1 MCRCGSRLEPEEET
15 GMKPTQA
22 GLWTVI
28 LAGGDGKRLGSLTSR
43 LPGDARPKQ
52 FCAILGGETPLE
64 CTRRRADLVCR
75 FDRQVVVVN
84 RRHEAHYG
92 YLARELA
99 PGRLVVQPGNR
110 DTGPGI
116 VYPLFRI
123 AELAGEA
130 PVVILP
136 SDHYVSDDA
145 LFMEHVQGA
154 FDLVRAL
161 PETLVLLGIRAT
173 APETDYGW
181 IEADEVPLLQ
191 GEGVFRIR
199 GFWEKPSPAMA
210 RWLLARGG
218 LWNGFVIVGWVS
230 QLLDLVEATAPELI
244 AALEPVRRAVGSS
257 REAATAE
264 AVYAALPSINF
275 SRSVLARAPDRFVT
289 MPVSGLEWSDLG
301 DPRRVV
307 ATLRGTG
314 QPISWFT
321 EATPSW
327 RMEGNA

>member
-1 MCRCGSRLEPEEET
+1 
-15 GMKPTQA
+15 MKSAQA
-22 GLWTVI
+22 GLWAVI
-28 LAGGDGKRLGSLTSR
+28 LAGGDGKRLLPLASR
-43 LPGDARPKQ
+43 LAGDARPKQ
-52 FCAILGGETPLE
+52 FCAILGGETLLE

-84 RRHEAHYG
+84 RRHEAHYA

-116 VYPLFRI
+116 VYPLFRV

-145 LFMEHVQGA
+145 LFMEHVQA
-154 FDLVRAL
+154 AVDLVRAL
-161 PETLVLLGIRAT
+161 PETVVLLGIRAT
-173 APETDYGW
+173 SPETDYGW
-181 IEADEVPLLQ
+181 IEASEMPLLQ
-191 GEGVFRIR
+191 GEGVFEIL
-199 GFWEKPSPAMA
+199 GFWERPSPTMA

-218 LWNGFVIVGWVS
+218 LWNSFVIVGWVS
-230 QLLDLVEATAPELI
+230 RLLDLVEATAPELL
-244 AALEPVRRAVGSS
+244 AALEPVRRALGSL
-257 REAATAE
+257 REAAVAE

-275 SRSVLARAPDRFVT
+275 SRSVLACGPDRFVT

-307 ATLRGTG
+307 ATLRRRG
-314 QPISWFT
+314 QPVPWLA
-321 EATPSW
+321 EATASW
-327 RMEGNA
+327 RMEGSA